1 MATGRIGVT
10 PTLGTRWSKAPAGGT
25 TSLSGLDDNSVSLVY
40 SVGYEAVYR
49 NGVLLSRGN
58 DYTATD
64 GTTITLVDAT
74 IAGDII
80 EVFANQLVPL
90 SDAISK
96 GQFTAKGSL
105 LSATAASTPAVLAV
119 GSNNQIL
126 TADSSTSTGLKW
138 ATAASGQTTWT
149 LRNSDATLS
158 EAIHSIAY
166 NGTNLYV
173 AAGDGGILY
182 SSPDAIT
189 WTSRTSGFGAQPI
202 NKVIYAN
209 SLWVAVGNNGLI
221 STSSNGT
228 TWTARTAN
236 FSTNNILDVHYA
248 AGYFVAVGQGGGVT
262 NTGGVTY
269 STDGLTWSR
278 KSMTP
283 AIGTIY
289 NFVTHNGTNWLTGS
303 STSTNNALYASDP
316 SATWTAFVTAAANTI
331 RFGVFDGT
339 RTIIQEGTDFYY
351 STSSTYATFTRF
363 DNVPTPPT
371 SNTIRRNSYYNQ
383 KIYYI
388 NTLYYQNW
396 STVPSNTR
404 FSSALSGIEYA
415 AGTRLNNA
423 NNLNNDAICIFVGS
437 IGTIIGGSNHQIWT
451 SF

>member
-1 MATGRIGVT
+1 MANTTNFGWET
-10 PTLGTRWSKAPAGGT
+10 PDDTDLVKDGAAAIRTLGSSIDTSFVDLKGGT
-25 TSLSGLDDNSVSLVY
+25 TGQVLSKTSDTDLDFTWVAQDDSN
-40 SVGYEAVYR
+40 AIQ
-49 NGVLLSRGN
+49 N
-58 DYTATD
+58 A
-64 GTTITLVDAT
+64 IVDAK
-74 IAGDII
+74 GDLI
-80 EVFANQLVPL
+80 
-90 SDAISK
+90 
-96 GQFTAKGSL
+96 
-105 LSATAASTPAVLAV
+105 SATAADTPARLASSGV
-119 GSNNQIL
+119 NNQVL
-126 TADSSTSTGLKW
+126 TIDTSTATGLKW
-138 ATAASGQTTWT
+138 ATPTGGQTTWT
-149 LRNSDATLS
+149 ARNSDPTITDAF
-158 EAIHSIAY
+158 HSIAY

-173 AAGDGGILY
+173 AAGGSGYLY

-236 FSTNNILDVHYA
+236 FSTNNINDVHYA
-248 AGYFVAVGQGGGVT
+248 AGYFVAVGQGGGSG

-283 AIGTIY
+283 AIGSTY
-289 NFVTHNGTNWLTGS
+289 NFITHNGTNWLTGS

-351 STSSTYATFTRF
+351 STSSTYATFTRL
-363 DNVPTPPT
+363 DNVPLGPT
-371 SNTIRRNSYYNQ
+371 SNSIRRNSYYDQ
-383 KIYYI
+383 KIHYI

-396 STVPSNTR
+396 STVPINTR
-404 FSSALSGIEYA
+404 FSSAVSGVQYN
-415 AGTRLNNA
+415 AGTRINNS
-423 NNLNNDAICIFVGS
+423 NDLSTDAICIFVGS
-437 IGTIIGGSNHQIWT
+437 IGTIIGGSNLQIWT